1 MSSIKQNGN
10 KLIRV
15 SVIMINYNTFEL
27 TKNAVD
33 SIFDNTKETAFEIVL
48 VDNGSKDGSGAML
61 EEYFKDRIKYIGATE
76 NLGTSKAF
84 NLGLKVCEGEY
95 VLWLNSDTL
104 CMGDFITEL
113 VKYMDDNPECGIC
126 GGNLFDFNKNPA
138 HSFRRKLPDARTIR
152 RDRSFIVSFFRKIFK
167 KALSSEFNYTGKPL
181 EVGYITGADMMVRK
195 DIADS
200 LKGFD
205 ERIFMYAEE
214 SEFTFRVKNAGYRVM
229 SVPDAKMQ
237 HLEGASFNG
246 KTRFSERRCRLM
258 MQGMMRYLYISFGE
272 KATVK
277 YLKVLK
283 TAELKHIAIKTLFRR
298 GESVKIA
305 RCNRALA
312 KEYLT
317 RIKKGENILEI

>member
-1 MSSIKQNGN
+1 MSSIKENGKN
-10 KLIRV
+10 NVRV

-152 RDRSFIVSFFRKIFK
+152 RDRSFVVSFFRKI
-167 KALSSEFNYTGKPL
+167 
-181 EVGYITGADMMVRK
+181 
-195 DIADS
+195 
-200 LKGFD
+200 
-205 ERIFMYAEE
+205 
-214 SEFTFRVKNAGYRVM
+214 
-229 SVPDAKMQ
+229 
-237 HLEGASFNG
+237 
-246 KTRFSERRCRLM
+246 
-258 MQGMMRYLYISFGE
+258 
-272 KATVK
+272 
-277 YLKVLK
+277 
-283 TAELKHIAIKTLFRR
+283 
-298 GESVKIA
+298 
-305 RCNRALA
+305 
-312 KEYLT
+312 
-317 RIKKGENILEI
+317 